1 MQTVLSEMFNDM
13 LNTPLQPL
21 TFTEKGYYGRCDNCE
36 RIQNLI
42 KVNNTKILCEKC
54 HSILSLFNQL
64 DDKKTIDIDFK
75 EELAEKALEMQ
86 LKKISN
92 KQQAIDEILKL
103 SDKLKILIRLNNKII
118 QKIKEEMSKLYITTE
133 DDIYKYHTT
142 KSTIINDKPNN

>member
-21 TFTEKGYYGRCDNCE
+21 TFTEGGYYGRCDNCE

-54 HSILSLFNQL
+54 HSILSL
-64 DDKKTIDIDFK
+64 
-75 EELAEKALEMQ
+75 
-86 LKKISN
+86 
-92 KQQAIDEILKL
+92 

-118 QKIKEEMSKLYITTE
+118 QKIKEEMSKLYININPTE
-133 DDIYKYHTT
+133 DDM
-142 KSTIINDKPNN
+142 PNN